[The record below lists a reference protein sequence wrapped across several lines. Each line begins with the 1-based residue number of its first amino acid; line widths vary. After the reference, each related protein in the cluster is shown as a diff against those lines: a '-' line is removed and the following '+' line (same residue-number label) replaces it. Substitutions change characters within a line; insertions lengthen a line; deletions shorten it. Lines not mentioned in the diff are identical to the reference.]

1 MKKIVKLLIV
11 GFIVLGLAIAIFNFV
26 APSLRAGGTVEKEG
40 TFPEDEL
47 LCPGEPTNC
56 KHVIYVE

>member
-1 MKKIVKLLIV
+1 MKHVAKVLIV
-11 GFIVLGLAIAIFNFV
+11 GLIVLGMVIAIINFIS
-26 APSLRAGGTVEKEG
+26 PTLNAGGTVEKEG